1 MLQPTIRKR
10 ILGIALGLI
19 FLMAITSALSMVMT
33 RKIAHQLDEFSSKYV
48 EAYGHLARMNIRS
61 LEQALALR
69 RLMISRMQ
77 SPPDEPA
84 MADQRKIYEAK
95 GQEIEQEA
103 QAARALINAII
114 DDSSTASD
122 NARLGRIDDRIERVT
137 SDLHRYLG
145 EEYKRLLMLLE
156 AGNIAE
162 ARVSVAR
169 TDTLRDDLNQRI
181 EVIRTD
187 MLALVRGDAVMT
199 MRDQQTAIVI
209 SVVLTLLAGILGLI
223 FSFFISTGITGPVRR
238 LLEGTRAVEAGRLD
252 GSIDVTTRD
261 EIGQLTTAF
270 NNMVE
275 QLRHKERLRETFG
288 RYVDPRVV
296 EGLIDRQSQTA
307 SDGERR
313 VMTVLFCDMKGFTS
327 LSEGMTPQGL
337 VKVMN
342 HYLSTMSGPIRSHR
356 GIIDKYIGDAI
367 MAYWGPP
374 FTEHGEQ
381 ARLACL
387 AAVEMADRGAALRT
401 ELPELLGVRT
411 VPSDCD
417 VRIGMATGEVLV
429 GSIGSEFMMSYTV
442 MGDAVN
448 LASRLENVNKIYGTT
463 RWPQNLR
470 LRRPAMQSRF
480 ARSTGWWWSARP
492 NPKRCSRSWA
502 ARASSA
508 RNYWRCG
515 SDMPKDSPPIARDAG
530 MRRVRRSSA
539 ALEAVPGD
547 GPSLALVQRVEDFQ
561 ANPPRRRLGWRVASR
576 SEVIGRDRRALC
588 RQKVQHDVA
597 KRLRRLLEHRVRGAR
612 YHRGARALHIARPAH
627 SAPSAACPWCW
638 RRR

>member
-10 ILGIALGLI
+10 ILGIAIGLI
-19 FLMAITSALSMVMT
+19 FLMAITSALSTVMT

-48 EAYGHLARMNIRS
+48 EAYGHLARMNIHS

-77 SPPDEPA
+77 SPPDEPS
-84 MADQRKIYEAK
+84 MADQRKIYQAR
-95 GQEIEQEA
+95 GLEIEQEA

-114 DDSSTASD
+114 DDSSTTSD
-122 NARLGRIDDRIERVT
+122 NARLGRIDDRIERVI

-145 EEYKRLLMLLE
+145 EEYKRLLMLIE
-156 AGNIAE
+156 AGNIPE
-162 ARVSVAR
+162 ARASVAR
-169 TDTLRDDLNQRI
+169 TDALRDDLNQRI
-181 EVIRTD
+181 EIIRTD

-199 MRDQQTAIVI
+199 MRDQKTAIVI
-209 SVVLTLLAGILGLI
+209 SVILTLLAGILGLI
-223 FSFFISTGITGPVRR
+223 FSLFISTGITGPVRR
-238 LLEGTRAVEAGRLD
+238 LLDGTRAVEAGRLD

-296 EGLIDRQSQTA
+296 EGLIDPQSLTA

-401 ELPELLGVRT
+401 ELPELIGVRT

-417 VRIGMATGEVLV
+417 VRIGVATGEVLV
-429 GSIGSEFMMSYTV
+429 GSIGSEVMMSYTV
-442 MGDAVN
+442 MGDTVN
-448 LASRLENVNKIYGTT
+448 FASRLEGANKEYGGRILVSEATSTT
-463 RWPQNLR
+463 ASDAIEVREIDRLVVLGQSQFQSVYEIMGRKGELTAAQAELRARFSKGLTNYRAQRWEE
-470 LRRPAMQSRF
+470 
-480 ARSTGWWWSARP
+480 ARQAFE
-492 NPKRCSRSWA
+492 A
-502 ARASSA
+502 ALRAS
-508 RNYWRCG
+508 
-515 SDMPKDSPPIARDAG
+515 
-530 MRRVRRSSA
+530 
-539 ALEAVPGD
+539 PGD
-547 GPSLALVQRVEDFQ
+547 GPSTAFLKRIETL
-561 ANPPRRRLGWRVASR
+561 VASR
-576 SEVIGRDRRALC
+576 PSEDWDA
-588 RQKVQHDVA
+588 A
-597 KRLRRLLEHRVRGAR
+597 WRLERK
-612 YHRGARALHIARPAH
+612 
-627 SAPSAACPWCW
+627 
-638 RRR
+638 

>member
-1 MLQPTIRKR
+1 
-10 ILGIALGLI
+10 
-19 FLMAITSALSMVMT
+19 
-33 RKIAHQLDEFSSKYV
+33 
-48 EAYGHLARMNIRS
+48 
-61 LEQALALR
+61 
-69 RLMISRMQ
+69 
-77 SPPDEPA
+77 

-95 GQEIEQEA
+95 GQEIDQEA

-114 DDSSTASD
+114 DDTSTASD
-122 NARLGRIDDRIERVT
+122 NARLGRIDDRIESVT
-137 SDLHRYLG
+137 SDLRRYLG
-145 EEYKRLLMLLE
+145 EEYKRLLPLLE
-156 AGNIAE
+156 AGNFAE
-162 ARVSVAR
+162 ARASLAR
-169 TDTLRDDLNQRI
+169 TDTLRDELNQKI

-187 MLALVRGDAVMT
+187 MLAQVRSDAVMT

-209 SVVLTLLAGILGLI
+209 SVILTVLAAHPRTDIFAFRQHRHHRGRCGGCWTAPAPSRPAG
-223 FSFFISTGITGPVRR
+223 SMDRSTSPRATRSASSRR
-238 LLEGTRAVEAGRLD
+238 RSTTWSSNCATRR
-252 GSIDVTTRD
+252 S
-261 EIGQLTTAF
+261 
-270 NNMVE
+270 
-275 QLRHKERLRETFG
+275 LRETFG

-374 FTEHGEQ
+374 FNEDGEQ

-417 VRIGMATGEVLV
+417 VRIGIATGEVLV

-448 LASRLENVNKIYGTT
+448 LASRLESANKIYGSHSLVV
-463 RWPQNLR
+463 RAPR
-470 LRRPAMQSRF
+470 SRRPAMRSSF
-480 ARSTGWWWSARP
+480 ARSTGWWSSARTMP
-492 NPKRCSRSWA
+492 RRCSRSWA
-502 ARASSA
+502 ARTNSRREQLALRERYAEGLAAYRARRWDDARQAFQRGARSGPRRRAVDGADPSASS
-508 RNYWRCG
+508 
-515 SDMPKDSPPIARDAG
+515 
-530 MRRVRRSSA
+530 
-539 ALEAVPGD
+539 
-547 GPSLALVQRVEDFQ
+547 DFQ
-561 ANPPRRRLGWRVASR
+561 ANPPPPIGTARGVSIRSDRLAGALTPPETPARCRKIPAAPARTSDAWRPGSSRCASPSR
-576 SEVIGRDRRALC
+576 SP
-588 RQKVQHDVA
+588 
-597 KRLRRLLEHRVRGAR
+597 
-612 YHRGARALHIARPAH
+612 PAH
-627 SAPSAACPWCW
+627 AAPAAACPWCW